1 MDVKEKSRLI
11 DPDQIVEEE
20 IEESDQDLSQMDRK
34 ATLRHMSFAPN

>member
-20 IEESDQDLSQMDRK
+20 IEESDHDLSQMDR
-34 ATLRHMSFAPN
+34 

>member
-20 IEESDQDLSQMDRK
+20 IEESDQDLSQMDR
-34 ATLRHMSFAPN
+34 